1 MIFQPKIKKIEKK
14 QDRFNFCRHRGY
26 GGQAGQALR
35 FNSGQVVILS
45 TVFFLIISIA
55 IVLGLAS
62 PILKQAKLSSDL
74 LRSRE
79 NLFWAEAGIE
89 DVLYRLKNN
98 MAVSSTEVLIL
109 GENKVTTTITTNS
122 EGKNVLAEADRDNYV
137 RKMQTV
143 VTSGTGVPFEYA
155 IHSGLGG
162 FDISGSSGVVGSVY
176 SSGDIS
182 SSGTTYVTKSTTVSG
197 STGQISGTSAGSF
210 RVGLGVTGDA
220 WAHTVKNSTVYG
232 GLYCQ
237 TGSGNNKFCDT
248 SKGDPPQ
255 KDFPISDAD
264 ITQWKADALAGG
276 ISSGNYSLNNIH
288 ASIGPKKITG
298 NLSLSHEAVLTLTG
312 TVWVQGN
319 ITLSGPSIIQLDSS
333 YGTSGGIIIA
343 DGYIQ
348 VDNSARLNGTGQSG
362 SYIMALTT
370 STCPVGSCSGKG
382 GGKDAISITGAAG
395 SVILVAQNGTISLAN
410 SASAQEVVAKKVILS
425 GSSFVYYSSK
435 LLDMSFMS
443 GSSGGFGIGSWK
455 EVE

>member
-1 MIFQPKIKKIEKK
+1 MIFQFKIKKIEKSK
-14 QDRFNFCRHRGY
+14 TRFYSNRHRSY
-26 GGQAGQALR
+26 GRQA
-35 FNSGQVVILS
+35 GQVVILS

-109 GENKVTTTITTNS
+109 DENKVTTTITTGS

-143 VTSGTGVPFEYA
+143 VTSGTGIPFEYA
-155 IHSGLGG
+155 VHSGLGG

-176 SSGDIS
+176 SSGNIS
-182 SSGTTYVTKSTTVSG
+182 SSGTTYVTKSATVSG

-210 RVGLGVTGDA
+210 RIGSGVTGDA

-237 TGSGNNKFCDT
+237 TESGNNKFCDT

-255 KDFPISDAD
+255 EDFPISDAD

-319 ITLSGPSIIQLDSS
+319 ITLSGQSIIQLDSS

-348 VDNSARLNGTGQSG
+348 VDNSARLNGTGESG

-370 STCPVGSCSGKG
+370 STCPVGSCGNK
-382 GGKDAISITGAAG
+382 KAISITGAAG
-395 SVILVAQNGTISLAN
+395 SVILVAQNGTVNLAN
-410 SASAQEVVAKKVILS
+410 SASAQEVVAKQVILS